1 MRCVLR
7 YGVLFGVVLCPSL
20 SAQLP
25 VTRGRPDSFVVRIET
40 TFPGERLDLLASR
53 RARLGVSVKLRDA
66 EETDS
71 IGAFVQAIAPNGP
84 AARAG
89 LRSGDLITSLNGK
102 SLVGGSATLR
112 GGESVPGIRLVE
124 IAALI
129 VPGDTVPVEFRRGA
143 QRRTILVF
151 AGDDP
156 ALAWVS
162 PEGFWGYVAGDNP
175 ADAMRNVE
183 GGMRRTIVTGPGTR
197 DSLRLRMETPP
208 TGFNR
213 ERLPPPMMFLMGSPL
228 ADLELAPMN
237 PGLGRY
243 FGTTDGILVISVPES
258 SRLGLKPGDVVLRV
272 DGRAL
277 AGPAHLLRIL
287 RSYDPG
293 ESIRLVIMR
302 MKKRVTI
309 TGQAGEQ

>member
-1 MRCVLR
+1 MRCVLP
-7 YGVLFGVVLCPSL
+7 YGVLFGVVLGPGL
-20 SAQLP
+20 VAQVP
-25 VTRGRPDSFVVRIET
+25 VTGIGPDSFVVRVET
-40 TFPGERLDLLASR
+40 QFPRERLGMLASR
-53 RARLGVSVKLRDA
+53 RARLGVSVKLRA
-66 EETDS
+66 PETDS

-89 LRSGDLITSLNGK
+89 LRSGDIITNLNGY
-102 SLVGGSATLR
+102 SLVGPGR
-112 GGESVPGIRLVE
+112 DFDRGESPPGIRLTE

-129 VPGDTVPVEFRRGA
+129 VQGDTVPVEFRRGA
-143 QRRTILVF
+143 QRHTILVT

-175 ADAMRNVE
+175 VEAMRSAE
-183 GGMRRTIVTGPGTR
+183 DGMRRTVVGDGTR
-197 DSLRLRMETPP
+197 DSLRLRMEVLPP
-208 TGFNR
+208 GFSR
-213 ERLPPPMMFLMGSPL
+213 ERLPAPMMFLMGSAL

-243 FGTTDGILVISVPES
+243 FGTTAGILVISVPES
-258 SRLGLKPGDVVLRV
+258 SLLGLKPGDVVQRV

-287 RSYDPG
+287 RSYDSG
-293 ESIRLVIMR
+293 EPIRFDIVR
-302 MKKRVTI
+302 MKKRKTI
-309 TGQAGEQ
+309 VGQSGTP

>member
-1 MRCVLR
+1 MRCVLP
-7 YGVLFGVVLCPSL
+7 YGVLLGVAFSPSL
-20 SAQLP
+20 VAQVP
-25 VTRGRPDSFVVRIET
+25 STRLRTDSFTLRIET
-40 TFPGERLDLLASR
+40 QLPAERLDMLASR
-53 RARLGVSVKLRDA
+53 RARLGVSVRMRDT
-66 EETDS
+66 EDTDS
-71 IGAFVQAIAPNGP
+71 IGAFIQAIAPNGP

-89 LRSGDLITSLNGK
+89 LRSGDLITSLNGQ
-102 SLVGGSATLR
+102 SLVGGR
-112 GGESVPGIRLVE
+112 PGESPPGVRLSE

-129 VPGDTVPVEFRRGA
+129 VPGDTIVVEFRRGT
-143 QRRTILVF
+143 QRRTVLIF

-175 ADAMRNVE
+175 VDAMRSAE
-183 GGMRRTIVTGPGTR
+183 GGMRRTMLLPAAR
-197 DSLRLRMETPP
+197 DSLRLRGESPP
-208 TGFNR
+208 PMFDR

-243 FGTTDGILVISVPES
+243 FGTTDGILVISVPEN

-272 DGRAL
+272 DGRVL

-287 RSYDPG
+287 RSYDSG
-293 ESIRLVIMR
+293 EPIKFEIVR
-302 MKKRVTI
+302 MKKNETVLGRLN
-309 TGQAGEQ
+309 EP